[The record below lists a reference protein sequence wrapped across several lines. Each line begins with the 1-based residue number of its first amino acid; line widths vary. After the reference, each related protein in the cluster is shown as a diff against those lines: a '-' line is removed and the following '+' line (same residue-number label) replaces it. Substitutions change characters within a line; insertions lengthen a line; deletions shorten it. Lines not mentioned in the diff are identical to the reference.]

1 MSKGL
6 PKYMIV
12 AFTPFDKTK
21 LYLFKFSLG
30 KTLKKSG
37 STYLG
42 KIAIIP
48 KNRINE

>member
-1 MSKGL
+1 MLKGL

-12 AFTPFDKTK
+12 VFTPFDKTK
-21 LYLFKFSLG
+21 YLFKFSLG